1 MQIRVLGRLVVTDAA
16 GVQLAADDLPRRARQ
31 MLGVLAARH
40 DRIQTKDA
48 LADAVWGD
56 DPPRNH
62 VAALEHYVSVVRR
75 RLQPDRPSG
84 ESFIVTRDKGY
95 VLDTRRV
102 GLDLADLRRLVRGL
116 DAHPPT
122 DPERSRIHQQILDL
136 ATDLP
141 FPEDDGADWARA
153 ARDDV
158 RAATLG
164 ALLHLSD
171 AACTGDP
178 ARALRLAQE
187 AITLDPIVEQSYRA
201 AINACVALGRPDEAL
216 RWYDRCRQVLDD
228 DLGIGPSAE
237 TRQLHLAV
245 LRSRGPA
252 DEPTA
257 VTRPLPV
264 PPVTP
269 VPPITPASP
278 VTAAAAVTSASAG
291 TSVPGGAAA
300 PSAAEPAPAG
310 APAADG
316 ELRFVGRRTELD
328 LLLHRMPVPVV
339 HLVGPPGA
347 GKSAVL
353 AELRRRAPGRVGIG
367 HGPTGVDATGALRLT
382 WLRTALSQLSVAPEA
397 LAAVDAAVLQQR
409 PLTLDELEVLAVSL
423 DTSTQVMLAV
433 DDAAE
438 LDATSV
444 AELDWLGRRC
454 ALLNVVLTY
463 RYPSAVVGRP
473 IAALGTPMVLRLS
486 PLADEDLD
494 PLGDPNLGERT
505 GGIPALVGAAHRVPE
520 VAEEV
525 AMQIARSRT
534 QWMPEAAWEVLR
546 LSAALGSLRVGEL
559 ATLTGRPVSELL
571 TSVDQL
577 IHAHLLTEGPDG
589 DLRHRSNLIRDA
601 VARQV
606 SSASGRHL
614 RERLAAGAD

>member
-1 MQIRVLGRLVVTDAA
+1 
-16 GVQLAADDLPRRARQ
+16 
-31 MLGVLAARH
+31 
-40 DRIQTKDA
+40 
-48 LADAVWGD
+48 
-56 DPPRNH
+56 
-62 VAALEHYVSVVRR
+62 VSVVRR

-141 FPEDDGADWARA
+141 FPEDEDADWARV

-164 ALLHLSD
+164 ALLHLSA

-201 AINACVALGRPDEAL
+201 AINACRALGRPDEAL
-216 RWYDRCRQVLDD
+216 RWYERCRQVLDD

-245 LRSRGPA
+245 LRSRGLTEEPA
-252 DEPTA
+252 TA
-257 VTRPLPV
+257 TAAPVIPAPPVNPAPVTPA
-264 PPVTP
+264 PPVTAGPAGVTAPP
-269 VPPITPASP
+269 VPSAPGATALPPA
-278 VTAAAAVTSASAG
+278 T
-291 TSVPGGAAA
+291 
-300 PSAAEPAPAG
+300 EPARPA

-316 ELRFVGRRTELD
+316 EPQFVGRRAELD
-328 LLLHRMPVPVV
+328 LLLHRSPVPVV

-367 HGPTGVDATGALRLT
+367 HGPTGADATGALRLT
-382 WLRTALSQLSVAPEA
+382 WLRTALSQLPVRTDA
-397 LAAVDAAVLQQR
+397 LAAVDAAILQQR

-423 DTSTQVMLAV
+423 DTSTQVVLAI

-444 AELDWLGRRC
+444 AELNWLGRRC

-473 IAALGTPMVLRLS
+473 LAALGTPMVLRLS

-494 PLGDPNLGERT
+494 PLGDPDLGERT

-614 RERLAAGAD
+614 RERLAAGAE